1 MKSLPRWTGLATLL
15 VLLQLPAPAEERILA
30 QAKDFKVTQEDLD
43 NSFIVYRATLAAQGR
58 DLAEQMRPTIERQLV
73 EKIALTRVLVGRSNE
88 SDRKTAKEKTD
99 KMLAAEKERSKTQAR
114 YEAQVRALGMAPDD
128 FEKQLLERAICEQV
142 LERELR
148 PTLGVTPERVRAF
161 YDQNLGRFKQP
172 DRIRLCQVVL
182 SLKSPTG
189 NELGETE
196 RTEKKALA
204 QRIVER
210 VRKGEEL
217 EALARQYSD
226 DPAGRDRGGEYIFP
240 MGRMIPE
247 FESAVTSLETNKVS
261 EVITTPNALHVVK
274 VLARVPS
281 EQVPFEQ
288 VEPQIRA
295 AIELEETNK
304 VLPDYQKR
312 LFTEV
317 GVVFTMP
324 EPKQR

>member
-1 MKSLPRWTGLATLL
+1 MKSLPRWTGLLTLL
-15 VLLQLPAPAEERILA
+15 ALLQLPALAEERILA
-30 QAKDFKVTQEDLD
+30 RAKDFKVTQEDLD
-43 NSFIVYRATLAAQGR
+43 SSFIVYRATLAAQGR

-73 EKIALTRVLVGRSNE
+73 EKMALTRVLVARANE
-88 SDRKTAKEKTD
+88 TDRKTAKEKTD
-99 KMLAAEKERSKTQAR
+99 KMLTAEKERSKSQAR

-161 YDQNLGRFKQP
+161 YDENLGRFKQP

-182 SLKSPTG
+182 SLKSPAG
-189 NELGETE
+189 NDLGDSE

-204 QRIVER
+204 QRIVDR
-210 VRKGEEL
+210 ARKGEEL

-226 DPAGRDRGGEYIFP
+226 DAAGRERGGEYLFP
-240 MGRMIPE
+240 IGRMIPE

-261 EVITTPNALHVVK
+261 EVIATPNALHVVK
-274 VLARVPS
+274 VLSRVPS

>member
-1 MKSLPRWTGLATLL
+1 MKSLPRWTGLLTLL
-15 VLLQLPAPAEERILA
+15 ALLQLPALAEERILA
-30 QAKDFKVTQEDLD
+30 RAKDFKVTQEDLD
-43 NSFIVYRATLAAQGR
+43 SSFIVYRATLAAQGR

-73 EKIALTRVLVGRSNE
+73 EKMALTRVLVARANE
-88 SDRKTAKEKTD
+88 TDRKTAKEKTD
-99 KMLAAEKERSKTQAR
+99 KMLTAEKERSKSQAR

-161 YDQNLGRFKQP
+161 YNENLGRFKQP

-182 SLKSPTG
+182 SLKSPAG
-189 NELGETE
+189 NDLGDSE

-204 QRIVER
+204 QRIVDR
-210 VRKGEEL
+210 ARKGEEL

-226 DPAGRDRGGEYIFP
+226 DAAGRERGGEYLFP
-240 MGRMIPE
+240 IGRMIPE

-261 EVITTPNALHVVK
+261 EVIATPNALHVVK
-274 VLARVPS
+274 VLSRVPS